1 MATKPSIALIQTIL
15 SQGLGPFGR
24 FRGLLLHRQKLAPH
38 KPLSDQSRMIQALLG
53 PLETVLLA

>member
-53 PLETVLLA
+53 R